1 MDFLHGKGEK
11 TLKQFLP
18 LQSASKALPM
28 FRQSTGKVLPKQSAS
43 KALPMF
49 RQSTGKVLPKQS
61 GAFVKDFISG
71 LLQYVTQILPFETI
85 FMV

>member
-18 LQSASKALPM
+18 L
-28 FRQSTGKVLPKQSAS
+28 QSAS